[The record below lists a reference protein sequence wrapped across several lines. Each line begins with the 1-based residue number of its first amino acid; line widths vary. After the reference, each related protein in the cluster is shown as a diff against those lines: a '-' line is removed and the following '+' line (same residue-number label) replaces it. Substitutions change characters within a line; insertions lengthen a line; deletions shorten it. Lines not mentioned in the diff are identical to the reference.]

1 MRGLMMGRFQPFH
14 LGHLE
19 LVKQI
24 LSECDEVIIALT
36 GSQFNYIQKDPFTA
50 GERIEMI
57 HHSLKDEGID
67 LSRCYIIGIENQF
80 NVATWASY
88 LKSSLPEFHKVYSG
102 NDYVEMLLKDSG
114 YEVVPPN
121 FYDREKYN
129 ATKIRKM
136 IANGEE
142 WEQFVPKKVAEI
154 VKKINGEKR
163 IKVISKTETK
173 PTEY

>member
-1 MRGLMMGRFQPFH
+1 
-14 LGHLE
+14 
-19 LVKQI
+19 
-24 LSECDEVIIALT
+24 
-36 GSQFNYIQKDPFTA
+36 
-50 GERIEMI
+50 
-57 HHSLKDEGID
+57 
-67 LSRCYIIGIENQF
+67 
-80 NVATWASY
+80 
-88 LKSSLPEFHKVYSG
+88 
-102 NDYVEMLLKDSG
+102 MLLGDSG

-154 VKKINGEKR
+154 VKKVNGEKR